1 MRLLPPQLLA
11 HILVLLLFLTWYL
24 GAVSTPP
31 PIEPPTSENVHL
43 YRAAVLAWRLAER
56 NERLRLGD
64 AKLVRPQVAQQAAML
79 AVKALAPEMTDDAA
93 WRLQQKATAWAAQA
107 HHLWFWKIIPH
118 NAYS

>member
-1 MRLLPPQLLA
+1 MP
-11 HILVLLLFLTWYL
+11 
-24 GAVSTPP
+24 TPP

-64 AKLVRPQVAQQAAML
+64 TKLVRPQLAQQAAMN
-79 AVKALAPEMTDDAA
+79 AVKALAPEMSDDGA
-93 WRLQQKATAWAAQA
+93 WRLQQKAIAWAAQA
-107 HHLWFWKIIPH
+107 HHRWFWMIIPH

>member
-1 MRLLPPQLLA
+1 
-11 HILVLLLFLTWYL
+11 
-24 GAVSTPP
+24 VSTPP
-31 PIEPPTSENVHL
+31 PIEPPTSENVRL
-43 YRAAVLAWRLAER
+43 YRAAVLAWGLAER

-79 AVKALAPEMTDDAA
+79 AVKALAPEMTDAA
-93 WRLQQKATAWAAQA
+93 WRLQQKATTWAAQA